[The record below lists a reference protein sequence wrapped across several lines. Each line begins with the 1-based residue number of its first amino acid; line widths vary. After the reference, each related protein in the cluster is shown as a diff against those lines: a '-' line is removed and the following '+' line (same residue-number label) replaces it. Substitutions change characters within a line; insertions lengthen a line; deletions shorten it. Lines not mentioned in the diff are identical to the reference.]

1 MNFPSETSVSNIQ
14 KLLTIIFIERGG
26 MLKEPIRLA
35 QYISLV
41 QRNMD
46 PYGLTSKGDEIM
58 KRSAVILLAITEF
71 VDCDQSNHQ
80 VIMSQKK

>member
-1 MNFPSETSVSNIQ
+1 
-14 KLLTIIFIERGG
+14 

-35 QYISLV
+35 QYTGLV
-41 QRNMD
+41 KHNMD

-71 VDCDQSNHQ
+71 VDCDY
-80 VIMSQKK
+80 